1 MLDLEELQ
9 VEVARQRVDVL
20 VDGLHPQRL
29 QRVQP
34 VLQAGDAEEVDGAVL
49 EAAARPALSSI
60 ALKKRSYVEDA
71 EVLLVAGD
79 GDGAAAPVELVQHAD
94 VLVAEQQ
101 RAQPGRVPEHL
112 VERQRDE
119 VGVHRRQVQAVRR
132 NEGRRVQQHQPF
144 VALRVRGRR
153 EKRTSWK

>member
-1 MLDLEELQ
+1 MVPSSKRLHGRPY
-9 VEVARQRVDVL
+9 RQSL
-20 VDGLHPQRL
+20 FQ
-29 QRVQP
+29 
-34 VLQAGDAEEVDGAVL
+34 
-49 EAAARPALSSI
+49 
-60 ALKKRSYVEDA
+60 KSYVEDA

-101 RAQPGRVPEHL
+101 RAQPGRIPEHL

-132 NEGRRVQQHQPF
+132 NEGRRVQQHQPL